1 MILTVFAVVAAI
13 VICLGDLLMIPLV
26 MRPLF
31 QSALGEQMLTTL
43 RLGPAVMFYLIH
55 VAGLVYFA
63 GLPLARGSSITEAFI
78 SGAVL
83 GFVAYSCYEMTSW
96 TIMRD
101 WNARLVVIDLA
112 WGTVISSLAAG
123 FAAIA
128 VKRWAM

>member
-55 VAGLVYFA
+55 VGGLVYFA
-63 GLPLARGSSITEAFI
+63 GLPFARGGSITEAFI

-101 WNARLVVIDLA
+101 WNARLVAIDLA

-123 FAAIA
+123 LAAMA